1 MRSNLVL
8 KSLLGAATALVFAS
22 GLVFAKGEN
31 INLIYRGELGSH
43 LTLAPGQYRMAV
55 NGTPRAPEATFYQDG
70 KVVGTAPVKVVAQA
84 SKNNQTEIFYSSPS
98 NHVRQIT
105 EIDVSGKRDHL
116 MFKHS

>member
-1 MRSNLVL
+1 MKSNLVL
-8 KSLLGAATALVFAS
+8 KSLLGAATALIFAS

-31 INLIYRGELGSH
+31 INLIYRGEVGSH

-55 NGTPRAPEATFYQDG
+55 NGTSQASKAMFYQDG
-70 KVVGTAPVKVVAQA
+70 KLVGTAPVKIVAQA
-84 SKNNQTEIFYSSPS
+84 SKNDQTEIYYSSPN

-116 MFKHS
+116 LFKHS